1 MLKEYPDVLTVEQL
15 QTILGIG
22 RNTAYKLL
30 KNKEIQSIRV
40 RRLYRIPKH
49 AVISYLKNLI

>member
-15 QTILGIG
+15 QNILGIG

-40 RRLYRIPKH
+40 RRLYRIPKY
-49 AVISYLKNLI
+49 AVIAYLKNLM